1 MTDPTAAERIADLY
15 FAGLRMMGFI
25 FEPTAERQAER
36 MLADHVQ
43 TALAEAKREVWEK
56 AEKIF
61 KDKFQ
66 LMPSVILS
74 EAYGEIETEFRRRSR
89 AHDAD

>member
-43 TALAEAKREVWEK
+43 TALAEAKREVWEEVVK
-56 AEKIF
+56 YHRTQCRYQGCRESRQGF
-61 KDKFQ
+61 DCD
-66 LMPSVILS
+66 
-74 EAYGEIETEFRRRSR
+74 EIKEYCRRSR
-89 AHDAD
+89 AT